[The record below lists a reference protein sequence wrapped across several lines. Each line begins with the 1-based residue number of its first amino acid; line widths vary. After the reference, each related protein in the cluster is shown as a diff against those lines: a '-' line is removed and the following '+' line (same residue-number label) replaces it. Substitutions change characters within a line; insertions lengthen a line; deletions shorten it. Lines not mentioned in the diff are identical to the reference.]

1 VAGLP
6 LYGMPRREHV
16 TYRARL
22 AIASVGLAK
31 RPGSEDNG
39 SEKGD
44 FVVGESAPMNM
55 SACALSM
62 LCVCA
67 LSDSPDEVTTISTAI
82 RGGRGSLMHEVTS
95 SYQAGKTTIR
105 ILLPDRVEK
114 SRQYPVLYVL
124 PVEPRDEKRWG
135 DSLLEVEK
143 HDLHNKHGLICV
155 FPTFSHLPWYGD
167 HLIDRQIRQESYFL
181 DVVVPFV
188 DKMYPTT
195 AKPDG
200 RLLVGFSKSGW
211 GAFTLLLRNPDVFGK
226 AAAWDA
232 PLMME
237 RPDKYGMD
245 KILPSG
251 EAFEAYRVATLL
263 RRKAKLFSREPR
275 LIHAGYDNFREHHE
289 SAHRLM
295 HELKIAHV
303 YRDGPK
309 RKHSWNSG
317 WLSEA
322 VATLVAEE
330 SVAPLSHRPGTRVD
344 HR

>member
-1 VAGLP
+1 
-6 LYGMPRREHV
+6 
-16 TYRARL
+16 
-22 AIASVGLAK
+22 
-31 RPGSEDNG
+31 
-39 SEKGD
+39 
-44 FVVGESAPMNM
+44 
-55 SACALSM
+55 
-62 LCVCA
+62 
-67 LSDSPDEVTTISTAI
+67 
-82 RGGRGSLMHEVTS
+82 MHEVTS

-232 PLMME
+232 PLAEARPARFGMGPIFGTQENFE
-237 RPDKYGMD
+237 R
-245 KILPSG
+245 
-251 EAFEAYRVATLL
+251 YRISALL
-263 RRKAKLFSREPR
+263 AKQADALRGKPR
-275 LIHAGYDNFREHHE
+275 LVLTGYDNFRSQHVETHE
-289 SAHRLM
+289 RLVT
-295 HELKIAHV
+295 LGVPHV
-303 YRDGPK
+303 YRDGP
-309 RKHSWNSG
+309 RRDHQWHSG
-317 WLSEA
+317 WLPEA
-322 VATLVAEE
+322 VDSLMDME
-330 SVAPLSHRPGTRVD
+330 SP
-344 HR
+344 